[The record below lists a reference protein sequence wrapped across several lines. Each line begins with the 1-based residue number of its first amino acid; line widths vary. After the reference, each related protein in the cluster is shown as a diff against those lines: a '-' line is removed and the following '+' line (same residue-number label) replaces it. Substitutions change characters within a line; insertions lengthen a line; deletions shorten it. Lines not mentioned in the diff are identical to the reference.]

1 MKILVTAFEPFNK
14 EKLNASQEVLKKL
27 PEQENIQKLLLPVV
41 FRECFI
47 RVYREME
54 KTHFDYVLML
64 GESGGRASVSLERI
78 AVNIA
83 DSSIPDNKGN
93 IPKGERIFPDG
104 ENAYFT
110 TLNLKTAKDTLNK
123 NGIPVQISNSAGL
136 YVCNNLFYG
145 VMHYIKKNDLK
156 TKAGFMHIPFLE
168 AQTVHKPNVPS
179 ISLQSAVSVV
189 NILIALMEQGTL

>member
-1 MKILVTAFEPFNK
+1 MLVTAFEPFNK

-47 RVYREME
+47 KVYREME
-54 KTHFDYVLML
+54 KTRFDYVLML

-93 IPKGERIFPDG
+93 TPKGERIFPDG

-110 TLNLKTAKDTLNK
+110 TLNLKTAKDALNK

-145 VMHYIKKNDLK
+145 VMHYIKKNNLK

-168 AQTVHKPNVPS
+168 AQTVHKPNIPS
-179 ISLQSAVSVV
+179 ISLQSAVSAV
-189 NILIALMEQGTL
+189 NILITLMEQGTL